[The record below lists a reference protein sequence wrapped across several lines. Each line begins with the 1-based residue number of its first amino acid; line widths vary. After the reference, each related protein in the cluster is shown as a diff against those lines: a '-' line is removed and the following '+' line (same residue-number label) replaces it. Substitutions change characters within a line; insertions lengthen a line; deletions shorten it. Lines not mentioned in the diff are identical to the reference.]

1 MKKKKLKKI
10 IKEFGVK
17 EWYDELKAAANQIRE
32 IDEIQERDKLLKES
46 SDLCNDILKN
56 MGYSVGMP
64 FLMPPKDQ
72 TKTILVDNC
81 QECQFCNLDNEY
93 GYNHCNLN
101 DDILAGVNEN
111 LPKDKVHNK
120 CPLKNMN
127 YRIRLK

>member
-17 EWYDELKAAANQIRE
+17 EWYDELKAAANQIKE

-64 FLMPPKDQ
+64 FDKFMLAEREN
-72 TKTILVDNC
+72 TYEFILKNAG
-81 QECQFCNLDNEY
+81 ELEIKFGQFCLLSDLLIKY
-93 GYNHCNLN
+93 Y
-101 DDILAGVNEN
+101 
-111 LPKDKVHNK
+111 K
-120 CPLKNMN
+120 
-127 YRIRLK
+127 YRTK